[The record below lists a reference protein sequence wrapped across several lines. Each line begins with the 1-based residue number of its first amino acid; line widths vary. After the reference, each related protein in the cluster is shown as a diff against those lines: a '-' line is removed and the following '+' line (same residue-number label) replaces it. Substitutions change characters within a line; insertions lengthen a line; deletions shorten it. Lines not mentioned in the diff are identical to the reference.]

1 MTVTDQV
8 MKVRGCVDL
17 VARECESCEVGDE
30 GVCEGRRTR
39 RQTESSQVVAMET
52 EILLKKVQIF
62 VKTLKNVPIPLH
74 WKDRCSSKL

>member
-52 EILLKKVQIF
+52 EILLKM
-62 VKTLKNVPIPLH
+62 
-74 WKDRCSSKL
+74 